1 MPQAQQFQSKTH
13 SKNTPT
19 NIIHFLLAACCRMQ
33 QCLNKIKSKQP
44 WKKNK
49 KNKQTTIDQLLLK
62 QSLEQTELSCW
73 IGGSMHVCK
82 STVTVTWKS
91 RICKN
96 VSLIFQLIWHILPS
110 FAERDNRSHPSW
122 QWHTLVKWLGTNR
135 TSENNTH
142 THTHTRRSRVFNL
155 IAGDRGGWG
164 LKREECL

>member
-1 MPQAQQFQSKTH
+1 MRDSRDPAKPGEQKEEDWNSLTLFGALNPCHHLSFPFFSLPMPQAQQFQSKTH

-49 KNKQTTIDQLLLK
+49 KKQKQTTIDQLLLK

-96 VSLIFQLIWHILPS
+96 VSLIVQLI
-110 FAERDNRSHPSW
+110 
-122 QWHTLVKWLGTNR
+122 
-135 TSENNTH
+135 
-142 THTHTRRSRVFNL
+142 
-155 IAGDRGGWG
+155 
-164 LKREECL
+164 